1 MTITKIVLLAFILL
15 EFSNVVA
22 LYFFPGSRRAN
33 AVGVFS
39 AWEKSKQF
47 PEIHDLM
54 RYLVN
59 WVAGTKLIFLFLL
72 GLIVVFADLNLQ
84 KWSLVALGL
93 ATLTFYWRMFPL
105 ARKMDQEGQIQPK
118 NYSLVLGGMI
128 LVLILLFF
136 LAASIRINI

>member
-1 MTITKIVLLAFILL
+1 MMIKIVLLVFILL

-22 LYFFPGSRRAN
+22 LYFFPGSKRAN

-54 RYLVN
+54 RYLVY

-72 GLIVVFADLNLQ
+72 GLIVVFADVNLQ
-84 KWSLVALGL
+84 RWSLAALGL

-105 ARKMDQEGQIQPK
+105 ARNMDQNDQVRPK
-118 NYSLVLGGMI
+118 KYSLVLGGMI
-128 LVLILLFF
+128 LTMSVLFF
-136 LAASIRINI
+136 TAALIGI

>member
-1 MTITKIVLLAFILL
+1 MMKILLLAFILL

-22 LYFFPGSRRAN
+22 LYFFPGSKRAN

-54 RYLVN
+54 RYLVY

-72 GLIVVFADLNLQ
+72 GLIVAFADLNFQ
-84 KWSLVALGL
+84 RWSLLALGL

-105 ARKMDQEGQIQPK
+105 ARKMDRDGQVQPK

-128 LVLILLFF
+128 LALVLLFV
-136 LAASIRINI
+136 LAASIGMKI